1 MPARAEKQE
10 QKIMM
15 IRRRAPLGR
24 PGSSAPRWLLAPLV
38 ALALAGCT
46 ATPAEFAAS
55 LSPQD
60 PKWQTPECLEMR
72 AAAPDFEAGKRPPM
86 GWGTGVLLGP
96 YGLAIAAASKEHQ
109 AKQRKLFARDMHL
122 ACSSRPLPRELVVEA
137 ELPPPPGQVVR

>member
-1 MPARAEKQE
+1 MVIPRPAP
-10 QKIMM
+10 M
-15 IRRRAPLGR
+15 RRAGR
-24 PGSSAPRWLLAPLV
+24 TASARIAPALA

-60 PKWQTPECLEMR
+60 PKWQTPECVQMR
-72 AAAPDFEAGKRPPM
+72 AAAPNVEAGKRPPM

>member
-1 MPARAEKQE
+1 M
-10 QKIMM
+10 
-15 IRRRAPLGR
+15 RRAGR
-24 PGSSAPRWLLAPLV
+24 TASARIAPALA

-60 PKWQTPECLEMR
+60 PKWQTPQCLQMR
-72 AAAPDFEAGKRPPM
+72 AAAPNFEAGKRPPM